1 MTEQTVFYRLSDGDP
16 AALAGSEIAV
26 LGYGNLGRSVA
37 LNLRDGGLSVRVG
50 NIDDDYRQRA
60 ADDGFEVLDLP
71 DAVAGADVVY
81 LLLPDEVIPAVFR
94 DELEPRLA
102 PGTAV
107 CFASGYVLAFGLVK
121 PRADLDVLLL
131 APRMLGEEVRRS
143 YLDGSGFLSY
153 VSVEQDSTGR
163 GRERLLAL
171 TAAIGSLQRGALG
184 LTAEQEATLDLFIE
198 QSVGP
203 YLGNAFQLA
212 FRLGVEAG
220 LPPEALVCELY
231 MSGEM
236 SRTISTMAT
245 AGFFESVRWHGLVAM
260 YGGFLG
266 TMGLDGEGMER
277 HFREVLEQIR
287 TGGFARKLQEE
298 EAQGYP
304 VLDLIDAVT
313 AADNPLTDAERR
325 VRAQLGD
332 PGDAARTAGGPR

>member
-1 MTEQTVFYRLSDGDP
+1 MTEQQSVFYRQSDSDP

-37 LNLRDGGLSVRVG
+37 LNLRDSGLSVRVG
-50 NIDDDYRQRA
+50 NIDDAYRQRA
-60 ADDGFEVLDLP
+60 ADDGFGVLDP
-71 DAVAGADVVY
+71 ADAVDGADVVY
-81 LLLPDEVIPAVFR
+81 LLLPDEVIPGVFA
-94 DELEPRLA
+94 EQLAPRLGA
-102 PGTAV
+102 GTAV
-107 CFASGYVLAFGLVK
+107 CFASGYVLAYGLVK
-121 PRADLDVLLL
+121 PADDLDVLLL

-153 VSVEQDSTGR
+153 VSVEQDSTGH
-163 GRERLLAL
+163 GRERMLAL
-171 TAAIGSLQRGALG
+171 ASAIGSLQRGAIG
-184 LTAEQEATLDLFIE
+184 LSAEQEATLDLFIE

-203 YLGNAFQLA
+203 YLGAAFQLA

-266 TMGLDGEGMER
+266 TMGMDGEAMER

-287 TGGFARKLQEE
+287 SGGFARKLQEE
-298 EAQGYP
+298 QAQGYP
-304 VLDLIDAVT
+304 VLELIDAVT
-313 AADNPLTDAERR
+313 ATDNPLTAAEQR
-325 VRAQLGD
+325 VRAALGD
-332 PGDAARTAGGPR
+332 PGPGTP